1 MKKKV
6 IKVVVEVTKIE
17 RHELQIETEKN
28 TEETFDIYQNIT
40 VHGSL
45 ENFKQYVSLAG
56 DKVINQQID
65 CDALED
71 VTVIDFE

>member
-17 RHELQIETEKN
+17 RHELKIETEKN

-45 ENFKQYVSLAG
+45 ESFKQYVSLAG

-65 CDALED
+65 YDALED